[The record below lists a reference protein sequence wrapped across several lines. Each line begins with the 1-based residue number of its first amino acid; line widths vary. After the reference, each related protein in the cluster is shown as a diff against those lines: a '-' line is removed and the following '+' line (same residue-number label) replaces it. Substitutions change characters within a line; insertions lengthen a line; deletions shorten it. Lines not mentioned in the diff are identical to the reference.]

1 MTTKGAQHI
10 DTDVL
15 CIGGGIAG
23 LMAAIRARELGAEVV
38 VVEKGNAYYSGRGR
52 AGNDHFWCYIPEV
65 HGADIQS
72 FMKECLKGPKLKI
85 MQSGTGPG
93 VIRTFLERSF
103 EIVKLWDSWSIPM
116 KHDGRWDFS
125 GHSFPG
131 DVLTH
136 LKYQGRRQKRV
147 LTDKALEK
155 GARIVN
161 RVMMLDL
168 LTADGRIVGGVG
180 VHTREGKPVLFRA
193 KSAILATG
201 CADRLYPPPVSGWM
215 ASTPNCMTLTG
226 DGRTMAY
233 RAGAVLVGPESPK
246 RHMGPRYFARFGQA
260 TWVGVLRDPQGKPIG
275 PFVTKPDRVYGD
287 MTMEVRSS
295 ILEDYMKSGRGPV
308 YMDCRGIT
316 QEDYEYMMNAFVDE
330 GLGALRDNMEAEGVD
345 LRKHPVEFGTYHLL
359 PEGKIWIDEKGK
371 TSLKGLYAAGDES
384 IVSIGPAATYG
395 WIAGESAAQYA
406 KGASQGDLAPVKG
419 RVEEITKRVADLS
432 QRQDGPD
439 WREANIALQQLMLD
453 YAGGVR
459 SESLLS
465 AGLGYVRRLKQKAA
479 TTLVARNPWELTR
492 ALETM
497 NLIDLGELVLLAAS
511 ERRET
516 RGLHQR
522 SDYPLTNPL
531 LDGKALFVRQVDG
544 KPVME
549 WTKIE

>member
-1 MTTKGAQHI
+1 MTTIREEFI

-23 LMAAIRARELGAEVV
+23 LMAAIRAREMGADVV

-65 HGADIQS
+65 HGTDIHS
-72 FMKECLKGPKLKI
+72 FMKECLKGPKLRI
-85 MQSGTGPG
+85 MQSGTGTK
-93 VIRTFLERSF
+93 VIQTFLERSF

-116 KHDGRWDFS
+116 KHGGRWDFA

-136 LKYQGRRQKRV
+136 LKYQGRGQKRI
-147 LTDKALEK
+147 LTEKALEK

-168 LTADGRIVGGVG
+168 LTTEDGLVGGIG
-180 VHTREGKPVLFRA
+180 MHTREGKPILFRA

-201 CADRLYPPPVSGWM
+201 CADRLYPPPVSAWM
-215 ASTPNCMTLTG
+215 ASTPNCLTLTG

-233 RAGAVLVGPESPK
+233 RAGAALVGPESPK
-246 RHMGPRYFARFGQA
+246 RHMGPRYFARFGQG
-260 TWVGVLRDPQGKPIG
+260 TWIGVLRDPQGKPIG
-275 PFVTKPDRVYGD
+275 PFVTKPDRTYGD

-316 QEDYEYMMNAFVDE
+316 QEDYEYMMEAFVDE
-330 GLGALRDNMEAEGVD
+330 GLSSFRDNMKAEGVD

-359 PEGKIWIDEKGK
+359 PEGKIWINEKGE
-371 TSLKGLYAAGDES
+371 TSVKGLYAAGDES

-406 KGASQGDLAPVKG
+406 KKGSHSDMASVRGRIEEVKE
-419 RVEEITKRVADLS
+419 RVVELS
-432 QRQDGPD
+432 RRKDGPD

-453 YAGGVR
+453 YAGLVR
-459 SESLLS
+459 SESLLT
-465 AGLGYVRRLKQKAA
+465 AGLSYVRQLKQKAA
-479 TTLVARNPWELTR
+479 ATLVARNPWELTR
-492 ALETM
+492 CLETM
-497 NLIDLGELVLLAAS
+497 NLIDLGELVLLAAN
-511 ERRET
+511 ERKET

-522 SDYPLTNPL
+522 ADYPLTNPL
-531 LDGKALFVRQVDG
+531 LDGKALFVRQVGG